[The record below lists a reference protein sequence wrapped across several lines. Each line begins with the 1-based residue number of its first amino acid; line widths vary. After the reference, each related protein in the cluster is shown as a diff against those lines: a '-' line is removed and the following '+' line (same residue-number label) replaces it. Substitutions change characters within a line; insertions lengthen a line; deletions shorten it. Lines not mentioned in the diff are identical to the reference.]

1 MRRRSRSTGSEEGK
15 RAAPAPLDVAAR
27 LLARRPLTT
36 TELETRLVAMGY
48 QARTASGVVARAVE
62 LRWLDDETF
71 AQDRARSLRARG
83 AGPLRIAADLE
94 ARGLPAALIEAAVEV
109 SRDGRGETE
118 WAEQALAEA
127 GLVERL
133 SPGRAWRLLVQR
145 GFPEDVVGRLL
156 EID

>member
-1 MRRRSRSTGSEEGK
+1 MLSRSRSTGSEKGR
-15 RAAPAPLDVAAR
+15 RAAPTPLDVAAR

-36 TELETRLVAMGY
+36 TELEARLVAMGY

-62 LRWLDDETF
+62 LRWLDDENL
-71 AQDRARSLRARG
+71 AHDRARALRARG

-94 ARGLPAALIEAAVEV
+94 SRGLPAALIEAAVAA
-109 SRDGRGETE
+109 SRDGRSEGE

-133 SPGRAWRLLVQR
+133 APARAWRLLVQR
-145 GFPEDVVGRLL
+145 GFPEEVVARLL
-156 EID
+156 GVD